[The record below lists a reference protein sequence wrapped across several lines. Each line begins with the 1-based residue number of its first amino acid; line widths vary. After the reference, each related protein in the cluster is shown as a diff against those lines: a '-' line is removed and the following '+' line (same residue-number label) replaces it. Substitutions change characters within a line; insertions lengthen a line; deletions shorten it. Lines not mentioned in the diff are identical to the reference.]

1 MKKYLFSLG
10 LLFIIQNTVAAEVY
24 TCTVGGKTVYQGKPC
39 AGSRE
44 LNSQVKESQKR
55 HSDEKARVAKQQA
68 EWNSKKEPLVGMT
81 TTQVG
86 NSAWGYPQRYSE
98 TQTAYGVS
106 EFWHYGSG
114 RMIHFRNGVVV
125 ALTK

>member
-1 MKKYLFSLG
+1 MKK
-10 LLFIIQNTVAAEVY
+10 LLLVMMLAACSSAYAAEVY
-24 TCTVGGKTVYQGKPC
+24 TCTVNGKTVYQGKPC
-39 AGSRE
+39 AGKELHNQVQRAQAKIKGQQAAKERE
-44 LNSQVKESQKR
+44 K
-55 HSDEKARVAKQQA
+55 A
-68 EWNSKKEPLVGMT
+68 EWNSKKEPSVGMT

-86 NSAWGYPQRYSE
+86 NSTWGYPQKYSE
-98 TQTAYGVS
+98 TQTAYGGS

>member
-10 LLFIIQNTVAAEVY
+10 LLLVIQNTVAAEVY

-39 AGSRE
+39 AG
-44 LNSQVKESQKR
+44 KESHNKAQQAQAKIKGQQATKER
-55 HSDEKARVAKQQA
+55 EKA
-68 EWNSKKEPLVGMT
+68 EWSSKKEPSVGMT

-86 NSAWGYPQRYSE
+86 NSAWGYPQKYSE
-98 TQTAYGVS
+98 TRTAYGVS

>member
-1 MKKYLFSLG
+1 M
-10 LLFIIQNTVAAEVY
+10 LLAVCSSAYAAEVY

-39 AGSRE
+39 AG
-44 LNSQVKESQKR
+44 KESHNKAQQAQAKIKGQQATKER
-55 HSDEKARVAKQQA
+55 EKA
-68 EWNSKKEPLVGMT
+68 EWSSKKEPSVGMN

-86 NSAWGYPQRYSE
+86 NSAWGYPQKYSE
-98 TQTAYGVS
+98 TRTAYGVS